1 MSVQERVWEQ
11 DGDDRRAGQVIVGPW
26 PGIEEILEESEP
38 AVMIDRRELAAA
50 GPASVSASGE
60 AVRGGR
66 TDPDLVWNVVMAGAL
81 VLMALCAGVG
91 LWRLFLISGG
101 LAG

>member
-11 DGDDRRAGQVIVGPW
+11 DRDDRRAGRVIVGPW
-26 PGIEEILEESEP
+26 PGIEEILDESEP

-50 GPASVSASGE
+50 GPVSESVR
-60 AVRGGR
+60 AVRRGR
-66 TDPDLVWNVVMAGAL
+66 TDPDLVWNVVMAGVL
-81 VLMALCAGVG
+81 ILMALGTGIG